1 MLGRKIVLSSLV
13 VLQLCTVNLFAS
25 DKVLATVGNEN
36 ITQEDV
42 DVLLKGQNITYAK
55 LKDADKQ
62 NVLNQLIDRKILG
75 ITASK
80 TDIVNSKIYKETL
93 EKVKQDLA
101 LQLWMSNMAKSVTV
115 SEANAKSYY
124 DANKE
129 KFKKQLELKASHI
142 LVKTEKEAKDI
153 IISLQRAKN
162 LKAEFIKIAKNK
174 STDGAAANGGDLG
187 WFTLDKMI
195 PEFSMAASSLKIG
208 TITTKPVATKY
219 GYHVIYLDGKKEPSL
234 LSYNEVKNDVK
245 QFLSSEEFKK
255 RVENII
261 KTEKAKIKV
270 VVKK

>member
-101 LQLWMSNMAKSVTV
+101 LQLWMSNMAKSVAV

-208 TITTKPVATKY
+208 TITSKPVATKY

-255 RVENII
+255 RVQNII